1 MQVRQARRRI
11 DRAGLYSSK
20 AQQVGQPGP
29 AIVRAGNGLAVICL
43 SFGAAFAAFASGS
56 LEQRIGNLFFLGFI
70 PAVAVYA
77 GGHILGQLL
86 VVSSKLCDV
95 IIAGSFRYATLLLKA
110 LLSWVSTHVSSWLA
124 SLPAVRQKVCYSAHR
139 YYGHVSHVGFD
150 FSCLLIRSVA
160 RFAIR
165 IEAFPHRQL
174 ATYRRCRA
182 LRQ

>member
-56 LEQRIGNLFFLGFI
+56 LEQRIGNLIFLGFI

-77 GGHILGQLL
+77 GGHLLGQVL
-86 VVSSKLCDV
+86 VVSGKLCDV
-95 IIAGSFRYATLLLKA
+95 IMAGSFRYAKLLLKE
-110 LLSWVSTHVSSWLA
+110 LLSWVGTHVSNWLA
-124 SLPAVRQKVCYSAHR
+124 SLPAVREKVCYSARR
-139 YYGHVSHVGFD
+139 YYGRVSHVSFD
-150 FSCLLIRSVA
+150 FSCLVIRSVA
-160 RFAIR
+160 RFALR
-165 IEAFPHRQL
+165 MESFPHGQL
-174 ATYRRCRA
+174 PTYRRYRA